1 MNEHY
6 SIDCVGMY
14 GILCYP
20 MELGYNNPGRSTH
33 DIASGWEGG
42 GGLTCHIPWFGVK
55 SHGFGV
61 KSHGFGSN
69 IMVFGLKSC

>member
-20 MELGYNNPGRSTH
+20 MELGYNNPGRSTY
-33 DIASGWEGG
+33 DIASGMEGG
-42 GGLTCHIPWFGVK
+42 GG
-55 SHGFGV
+55 
-61 KSHGFGSN
+61 SN
-69 IMVFGLKSC
+69 WDRGPYFVLGKT